1 MRRIWRVEART
12 GGADRGMKSLVKGVQ
27 IARLEGLT
35 RVARASRVKGIHN
48 ERKKDSD
55 RTAVEEE

>member
-1 MRRIWRVEART
+1 MRPIWRVEA
-12 GGADRGMKSLVKGVQ
+12 GSGADRGMKSQVNRVQ
-27 IARLEGLT
+27 VVRLEGLT
-35 RVARASRVKGIHN
+35 RVARASRVKDIHN